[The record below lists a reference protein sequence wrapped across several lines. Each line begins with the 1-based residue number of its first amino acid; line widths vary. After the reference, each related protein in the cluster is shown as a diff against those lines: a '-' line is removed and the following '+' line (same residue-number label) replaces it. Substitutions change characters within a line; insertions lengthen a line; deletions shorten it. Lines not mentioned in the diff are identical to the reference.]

1 MKDLWELLELCK
13 YTTAGNKS
21 HCASDFW
28 IFYYKHLTYYT
39 FNGKHENKIQALPL
53 FHTDSIRATAV

>member
-28 IFYYKHLTYYT
+28 IFYT